1 MTRQLI
7 LFNNNNTKREPI
19 FSCFFLLFWKLE
31 IGLGPFLLYVAESLK
46 VATAH
51 ITQVSPVDVQ
61 KMSISDIGPILWMS
75 VGEPR
80 NIPTAETEIQGM
92 SFFNFCPT

>member
-1 MTRQLI
+1 MHCST
-7 LFNNNNTKREPI
+7 
-19 FSCFFLLFWKLE
+19 
-31 IGLGPFLLYVAESLK
+31 
-46 VATAH
+46 H

-80 NIPTAETEIQGM
+80 NIPTAEKEIQRM
-92 SFFNFCPT
+92 SFF